1 MIPPAQVLK
10 KTQSEEF
17 DLVSCCSKTGPDPP
31 GWLLPSM
38 ADLKG
43 SRRC

>member
-17 DLVSCCSKTGPDPP
+17 DLVSFCSKTKPDPP
-31 GWLLPSM
+31 GWPLPSM